1 MEEVTGGPLYRDRV
15 GGIGTG
21 TAGSAATI
29 RVPSDRD
36 PARRVAETRS
46 FGAAKKE
53 VLALAGWLRSWQVP
67 AVVTEATGDYWK
79 GPSCRLEAGG
89 LGCVLA
95 GAKQAG
101 NLPGRPGRDPAGSR
115 WLAACCRARRH
126 HVVLRGRA
134 GVPRDQAAHRYRR
147 DRPGSG
153 PGTSSGRRSCRDQP
167 RSRCPASWP
176 ACPG

>member
-67 AVVTEATGDYWK
+67 AMVTEATGDYWK
-79 GPSCRLEAGG
+79 GPFAGW
-89 LGCVLA
+89 
-95 GAKQAG
+95 
-101 NLPGRPGRDPAGSR
+101 RPGGSGAC
-115 WLAACCRARRH
+115 WPAACCRARRH